1 MKNNIKKVK
10 NSFNS
15 INELLVK
22 KIEFLVILMDDET
35 EFLQKMSKH
44 CEAENDEKKI

>member
-22 KIEFLVILMDDET
+22 KIEFLVILMDD
-35 EFLQKMSKH
+35 
-44 CEAENDEKKI
+44 

>member
-22 KIEFLVILMDDET
+22 KVEFLVILVDD
-35 EFLQKMSKH
+35 
-44 CEAENDEKKI
+44 